1 LAFERIERGR
11 EKGGRERGREGER
24 EGGREGRN
32 TFGFGEDEHG
42 PVREPLDDEVD
53 EGVGEKECGYFWAQ
67 DAFDHWR
74 GQAER
79 GGGKGGGKR
88 TSHDEGDV
96 AKKRTRREAKE
107 EGKEG
112 EKPVT
117 KRVWEPR
124 KQK

>member
-1 LAFERIERGR
+1 MRESAKKSAATSGR
-11 EKGGRERGREGER
+11 KMRLTTGGGRQGGREGAR
-24 EGGREGRN
+24 EGGREG
-32 TFGFGEDEHG
+32 G
-42 PVREPLDDEVD
+42 REARE
-53 EGVGEKECGYFWAQ
+53 
-67 DAFDHWR
+67 
-74 GQAER
+74 
-79 GGGKGGGKR
+79 GGKR

-96 AKKRTRREAKE
+96 VKKRTRREAKE